1 MKRDITNYTI
11 ILASFLT
18 VGVFAS
24 YTNDSPSATPIG
36 SGKEVLSQKVEPVN
50 LDKDFLFAGER
61 LPTENFDVR
70 ERLEQQILRY
80 SYYHSA
86 TLMNLKR
93 TGRFFPMIEKIL
105 AENGLPEDLKFLA
118 VAESALTNATSPAGA
133 KGYWQFMRATG
144 KEYGLEIN
152 NDIDE
157 RMHLEKSTRAACKY
171 LKKLKARHGS
181 WAMAAAAY
189 NMGSTKL
196 NRESAAQRSKN
207 YYDLN
212 LNQETGAYI
221 FRIVALKEILSNPT
235 TYGFYME
242 PEDFYQPLDNFSIVV
257 QNTTVANLG
266 DFAAKYGT
274 SYRQLK
280 VYNPWLKSSKLPNAS
295 GKEYKVLIP
304 RGKK

>member
-1 MKRDITNYTI
+1 MMKRNLTFYTLT
-11 ILASFLT
+11 LAGFLT
-18 VGVFAS
+18 LGVFAS
-24 YTNDSPSATPIG
+24 YTHDNPLPGLDKSS
-36 SGKEVLSQKVEPVN
+36 KESLSQRVEAVSMN
-50 LDKDFLFAGER
+50 KFFDFAGEEI
-61 LPTENFDVR
+61 PTKDFDIR
-70 ERLEQQILRY
+70 ERLEKQIIRY

-93 TGRFFPMIEKIL
+93 TGRFFPIIEKIL
-105 AENGLPEDLKFLA
+105 AENGLPSDLKFLA
-118 VAESALTNATSPAGA
+118 VAESDLTNATSPAGA

-189 NMGSTKL
+189 NMGSSRLK
-196 NRESAAQRSKN
+196 RESAAQRSNN
-207 YYDLN
+207 YFDLN

-221 FRIVALKEILSNPT
+221 FRIVALKEILSNPS

-242 PEDFYQPLDNFSIVV
+242 PEDYYQPLDNYSVVV
-257 QNTTVANLG
+257 QNTTVDNLG
-266 DFAAKYGT
+266 DFAAKYGI

-295 GKEYKVLIP
+295 RKEYKILIP
-304 RGKK
+304 RGK